1 MLLIFE
7 TNLSFSLFIRY
18 IAYMETSKDTG
29 LRVNVNGS
37 IGVNKSVFYSRSE
50 VKNVV
55 AKMKASSAYPNSK
68 K

>member
-1 MLLIFE
+1 
-7 TNLSFSLFIRY
+7 
-18 IAYMETSKDTG
+18 METSKDTG
-29 LRVNVNGS
+29 LRVNANGS
-37 IGVNKSVFYSRSE
+37 IRVNKSVFYSRSE